1 MPSKKSNRASE
12 GKRERNAPL
21 RTKAKTLVS
30 QTRKLIES
38 GEAQDAEKSL
48 IAATVALDKAAQK
61 GVIHKRNASRR
72 KSRLSKLL
80 NGSLDPS

>member
-1 MPSKKSNRASE
+1 LPSKKSNRASE